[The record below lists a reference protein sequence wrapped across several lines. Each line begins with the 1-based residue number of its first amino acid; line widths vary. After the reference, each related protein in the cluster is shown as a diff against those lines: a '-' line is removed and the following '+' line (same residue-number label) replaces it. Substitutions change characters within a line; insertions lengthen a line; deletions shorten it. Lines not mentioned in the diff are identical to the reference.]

1 MFTDTHCHVLK
12 EYYDNIDE
20 ILNNAK
26 GNCVDRIINAAYNY
40 ESSLEVLDLINKY
53 DNVYGVV
60 GLHPENCLEDFDYNI
75 FNNLPDKIV
84 GIGEIGLDYHYGK
97 EDMDKQIEIFHKQLK
112 IAQELNLPVVI
123 HSRDAT
129 LDTMNILRE
138 YKVKGVLHS
147 FSGSYETA
155 VEYIKMGY
163 KLGVNGV
170 VTFKNAKLKEVYAKL
185 TPKDIILETDSPY
198 LTPEPYRGHRNEPSY
213 ILDIAKYM
221 ADLYGIT
228 IEELSTIINQNI
240 RDIFGI

>member
-26 GNCVDRIINAAYNY
+26 DNHVNRIINAAYNY
-40 ESSLEVLDLINKY
+40 ESSLEVLDLINKF

-112 IAQELNLPVVI
+112 IAQEINLPVVI

-129 LDTMNILRE
+129 LDTMNILKE

-185 TPKDIILETDSPY
+185 SPKDIILETDSPY
-198 LTPEPYRGHRNEPSY
+198 LTPEPYRGHRNEPSHTY
-213 ILDIAKYM
+213 DIAKYM
-221 ADLYGIT
+221 ADLYNISLD
-228 IEELSTIINQNI
+228 ELSTITNQNI